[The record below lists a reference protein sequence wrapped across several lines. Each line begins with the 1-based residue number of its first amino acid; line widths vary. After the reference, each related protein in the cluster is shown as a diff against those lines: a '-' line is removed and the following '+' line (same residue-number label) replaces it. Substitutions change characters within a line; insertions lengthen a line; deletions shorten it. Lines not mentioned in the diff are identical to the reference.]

1 MELLSKVAAI
11 EPQSA
16 YCVFTS
22 GFKHKVTYIIIFIY
36 IYIYNYDSTQTY
48 TKLKFTI
55 TRHRNILSVSGNEK
69 KTNITKY

>member
-36 IYIYNYDSTQTY
+36 IYIHNYDSTQTY